1 MQNEVNGRRF
11 KEQFMRVVSENY
23 PDLEI
28 NIKFFERD
36 FYDLC
41 TLSRRAKKPILLVLL
56 REDTLDSIEDVA

>member
-1 MQNEVNGRRF
+1 
-11 KEQFMRVVSENY
+11 MRVVSENY